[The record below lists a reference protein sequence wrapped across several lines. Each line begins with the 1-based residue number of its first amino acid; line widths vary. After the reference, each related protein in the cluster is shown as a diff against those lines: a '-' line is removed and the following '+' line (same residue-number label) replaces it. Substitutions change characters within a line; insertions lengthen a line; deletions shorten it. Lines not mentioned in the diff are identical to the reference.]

1 MALTD
6 LWQRDRKQ
14 LLDKRVSQIIAFA
27 GNGRLGDD
35 SAASVEFRDLLG
47 VVPTD
52 VLARYADECLESFP
66 DSGLA
71 LQDLVN
77 QIGRRLGFTVTD
89 GRYRGKQGVSGH
101 DGLWRLPD
109 DHTILVEVKTTDT
122 YRIDLNVLAG
132 YRKTLASSEQVIF
145 DRTSI
150 LIVVGRQDTGDL
162 EAQIRG
168 SRLAWDIR
176 LISVDALLRLLR
188 LKESVGDPA
197 TIRRIHAILV
207 PREFTRLDDIV
218 DIVFTAA
225 EDAAIDELDEPDL
238 SDSATEA
245 PTAAESSGPK
255 FTPVNFHAAC
265 AARLERILGTP
276 LVRTAKAHL
285 SSPDNTTRITCSIS
299 KKHDFA
305 GDESYWFAYHP
316 YYLEFLDGAVRRL
329 ATFGCGSE
337 TQMFVFPLD
346 EFQPWLDGSYVT
358 RRGDKFYWHVQLFRE
373 GAHWF
378 LKRSKQVGNID
389 VTRFLANDSQAAS

>member
-6 LWQRDRKQ
+6 LWQQDRKQ
-14 LLDKRVSQIIAFA
+14 LLDKRVHQIIAFA

-35 SAASVEFRDLLG
+35 SAASTEFREYLG

-52 VLARYADECLESFP
+52 MLARYADDCLDSFQE
-66 DSGLA
+66 SGLA

-77 QIGRRLGFTVTD
+77 QIGRRLGFSVAD

-109 DHTILVEVKTTDT
+109 GHTILVEVKTTDT

-132 YRKTLASSEQVIF
+132 YRKTLASSHEILV

-176 LISVDALLRLLR
+176 LISVGALLRLLR
-188 LKESVGDPA
+188 LKESVGDPD

-207 PREFTRLDDIV
+207 PREFTRLDEIV
-218 DIVFTAA
+218 DIVFSAA
-225 EDAAIDELDEPDL
+225 EDAADEDLDEPDL
-238 SDSATEA
+238 LETSV
-245 PTAAESSGPK
+245 ESSTATQPAGPK
-255 FTPVNFHAAC
+255 FVPVNFHAAC
-265 AARLERILGTP
+265 AERLEKHLGIP
-276 LVRTAKAHL
+276 LVRIAKAHL
-285 SSPDNTTRITCSIS
+285 SSPDNKTRLTCSIS
-299 KKHDFA
+299 KRHDFA

-316 YYLEFLDGAVRRL
+316 YYLDFLRGADSTLV
-329 ATFGCGSE
+329 TFGCGSE
-337 TQMFVFPLD
+337 SKMFVIPLQD
-346 EFQPWLDGSYVT
+346 FEPWLEGSYIT
-358 RRGDKFYWHVQLFRE
+358 RRGDRFYWHVQIFRE
-373 GAHWF
+373 GNRWF
-378 LKRSKQVGNID
+378 LKRSKSSGNVD
-389 VTRFLANDSQAAS
+389 VTKYLIGNQTGAG